1 MRIQSRFC
9 CLKSRMM
16 MFKRSTEKENMDKN
30 IQKVLLSREQI
41 HTLVQAL
48 ARRID
53 KDYRGKRLFL
63 VGLLKGSVVFMA
75 DLMRALKT
83 PCQIDFIA
91 VSSYG
96 AGIQNSGVPCI
107 VQNLSS
113 CVEGC
118 DVLVVEDI
126 IDTGITLRYVLE
138 YFQQKKANSVKLCV
152 LLDKPGRRRVKISA
166 DYTGVQIPDEFV
178 VGYGMDYAGYY
189 RNLPYVGVLK
199 PAVYA

>member
-75 DLMRALKT
+75 DLMRALKKSE
-83 PCQIDFIA
+83 A
-91 VSSYG
+91 KRS
-96 AGIQNSGVPCI
+96 
-107 VQNLSS
+107 
-113 CVEGC
+113 
-118 DVLVVEDI
+118 
-126 IDTGITLRYVLE
+126 
-138 YFQQKKANSVKLCV
+138 
-152 LLDKPGRRRVKISA
+152 
-166 DYTGVQIPDEFV
+166 
-178 VGYGMDYAGYY
+178 
-189 RNLPYVGVLK
+189 
-199 PAVYA
+199 